1 MDLAKKLNSLRK
13 EAGLSQSALA
23 EQMDVARQTVSRWE
37 SGEVVP
43 TLDNLR
49 RLSELYGVS
58 IGYLMND
65 DAQLPG
71 TAVAVAEKPEPKK
84 PWRKPVLIGIAIG
97 LVIAAV
103 IALLATAYFTG
114 YSNGTKDVTPSY
126 VVHTDVINEEDIEGT
141 VELRPLYLPSEETET
156 PPMET
161 VNAASS
167 TGGSHNG

>member
-49 RLSELYGVS
+49 RLSELYNVS

-84 PWRKPVLIGIAIG
+84 PWRKPVLIG
-97 LVIAAV
+97 VV
-103 IALLATAYFTG
+103 IALIVTLAAGIFFIG
-114 YSNGTKDVTPSY
+114 YQKGTKNTVPTYP
-126 VVHTDVINEEDIEGT
+126 VHTDILDESDFG
-141 VELRPLYLPSEETET
+141 ET
-156 PPMET
+156 
-161 VNAASS
+161 ADLI
-167 TGGSHNG
+167 GW

>member
-49 RLSELYGVS
+49 RLSELYNVS

-84 PWRKPVLIGIAIG
+84 PWRKPVLIIIVTA
-97 LVIAAV
+97 LV
-103 IALLATAYFTG
+103 LLAFFAG
-114 YSNGTKDVTPSY
+114 RMVEMGKNSKTPSETTIPISSLP
-126 VVHTDVINEEDIEGT
+126 VDTLNKEDF
-141 VELRPLYLPSEETET
+141 EET
-156 PPMET
+156 
-161 VNAASS
+161 ADII
-167 TGGSHNG
+167 GW